1 MMDETTGQI
10 EGVSRL
16 YQQLNE
22 KITEKGGMGN
32 LFVLR
37 RKMRETLE
45 GISTTEL
52 DALLSEIIRA
62 REALHR
68 LQEEIVEIR
77 VLKEVLTSASRMTPT
92 SHQT

>member
-1 MMDETTGQI
+1 MDDMTGQI
-10 EGVSRL
+10 EGVGRL
-16 YQQLNE
+16 YQQLDE
-22 KITEKGGMGN
+22 KINEKGGLGN
-32 LFVLR
+32 LFGLR

-45 GISTTEL
+45 GISISEL
-52 DALLSEIIRA
+52 DNLLSEIIRA
-62 REALHR
+62 KEALLR